1 MEPTGRVVDPAV
13 LVEPSAG
20 ERAELAVDRRVLEG
34 EQALLPDEV
43 GVGQLVHV
51 PILARRTHVRNPSV
65 YSSAVIEID
74 DLSDQRLAEYRG
86 IREHG
91 RESDEFFI
99 VEGLTAIE
107 RLLTS
112 PYPVRSV
119 LLTPA
124 THARLA
130 PQLESITSYV
140 VSAEAMSSVA
150 GVNLHRGAVA
160 SASRL
165 PSPSLDEV
173 LPSAKRLVMLEG
185 INDHENLGA
194 IARTARG
201 LGADALL
208 LDPTCADPF
217 YRRSVRVSM
226 GELLHLPIVR
236 CDCWAE
242 AFDRVIDAGF
252 DVWALTPATDA
263 RDISSIATPQ
273 RWALVVGAE
282 GPGLRADTLA
292 RCTRVRIPMRNGVDS
307 LNVGHAVAVAL
318 AR

>member
-1 MEPTGRVVDPAV
+1 M
-13 LVEPSAG
+13 
-20 ERAELAVDRRVLEG
+20 
-34 EQALLPDEV
+34 
-43 GVGQLVHV
+43 
-51 PILARRTHVRNPSV
+51 
-65 YSSAVIEID
+65 IEIED
-74 DLSDQRLAEYRG
+74 PLDPRLADYRG
-86 IREHG
+86 LRERG
-91 RESDEFFI
+91 KESDEYFI
-99 VEGLTAIE
+99 VEGLAAIE

-112 PYPVRSV
+112 EYPVRSV

-124 THARLA
+124 TKARLDDRLGA
-130 PQLESITSYV
+130 ATTYV

-160 SASRL
+160 SALRL
-165 PSPSLDEV
+165 PSPSLAAV
-173 LPSAKRLVMLEG
+173 LPTARRIVMLEG

-194 IARTARG
+194 IARSARG
-201 LGADALL
+201 LGADALV

-236 CDCWAE
+236 SDGWSG
-242 AFDRVIDAGF
+242 AFDEVAAAGF
-252 DVWALTPATDA
+252 EIWALTPSPDA
-263 RDISSIATPQ
+263 ADIFTLAPPR

-282 GPGLRADTLA
+282 GPGLCAETLA
-292 RCTRVRIPMRNGVDS
+292 RCTNVRIPMRNGVDS

>member
-1 MEPTGRVVDPAV
+1 MFATR
-13 LVEPSAG
+13 
-20 ERAELAVDRRVLEG
+20 RA
-34 EQALLPDEV
+34 
-43 GVGQLVHV
+43 
-51 PILARRTHVRNPSV
+51 
-65 YSSAVIEID
+65 YSSGVAIEID
-74 DLSDQRLAEYRG
+74 DLLDARLADYRG
-86 IREHG
+86 LRERG
-91 RESDEFFI
+91 KESDDYFI

-112 PYPVRSV
+112 SYPVRSV
-119 LLTPA
+119 LLTAA
-124 THARLA
+124 THARIGER
-130 PQLESITSYV
+130 LEGVTTYV
-140 VSAEAMSSVA
+140 VSAESMSSVA

-165 PSPSLDEV
+165 PSPPLSTV
-173 LPSAKRLVMLEG
+173 LPAARRLVMLEG

-236 CDCWAE
+236 CAAWAE
-242 AFDRVIDAGF
+242 TFDEVATASFEI
-252 DVWALTPATDA
+252 WALTPSPDA
-263 RDISSIATPQ
+263 ADIFAMTPPL
-273 RWALVVGAE
+273 RWALVVGSE
-282 GPGLRADTLA
+282 GSGLSRDTLA
-292 RCTRVRIPMRNGVDS
+292 RCTNVRIPMRNGVDS
-307 LNVGHAVAVAL
+307 LNVGHAVAAAL

>member
-1 MEPTGRVVDPAV
+1 MAI
-13 LVEPSAG
+13 
-20 ERAELAVDRRVLEG
+20 ELD
-34 EQALLPDEV
+34 DSTD
-43 GVGQLVHV
+43 
-51 PILARRTHVRNPSV
+51 AR
-65 YSSAVIEID
+65 
-74 DLSDQRLAEYRG
+74 LSDYRG
-86 IREHG
+86 LRERG
-91 RESDEFFI
+91 RESDEYFI

-119 LLTPA
+119 LLTSA

-130 PQLESITSYV
+130 DRLGTVTTYV
-140 VSAEAMSSVA
+140 ISAEAMSDVA

-165 PSPSLDEV
+165 PSPPLDGV
-173 LPSAKRLVMLEG
+173 LPAARRIVMLEG

-236 CDCWAE
+236 CDDWAE
-242 AFDRVIDAGF
+242 AFVTVAAAGF
-252 DVWALTPATDA
+252 ETWALTPSPSAI
-263 RDISSIATPQ
+263 DIFSLTPPS

-282 GPGLRADTLA
+282 GPGLSSDTLE
-292 RCTRVRIPMRNGVDS
+292 RCTNVRIPMYNGVDS
-307 LNVGHAVAVAL
+307 LNVGHAVAAAL

>member
-1 MEPTGRVVDPAV
+1 M
-13 LVEPSAG
+13 
-20 ERAELAVDRRVLEG
+20 
-34 EQALLPDEV
+34 
-43 GVGQLVHV
+43 
-51 PILARRTHVRNPSV
+51 
-65 YSSAVIEID
+65 VIEID
-74 DLSDQRLAEYRG
+74 DLLDTRLVEYRG
-86 IREHG
+86 LRERG
-91 RESDEFFI
+91 KESDEYFI

-107 RLLTS
+107 RLLRS
-112 PYPVRSV
+112 KYPVRSV

-124 THARLA
+124 THARIA
-130 PQLESITSYV
+130 DQLGTVTAYLL
-140 VSAEAMSSVA
+140 SADAMSSVA

-165 PSPSLDEV
+165 PSPSLVDV
-173 LPSAKRLVMLEG
+173 LPAATRIVMLEG

-236 CDCWAE
+236 CADWAE
-242 AFDRVIDAGF
+242 AFDEVAAAGF
-252 DVWALTPATDA
+252 DIWALTPSPDA
-263 RDISSIATPQ
+263 ADIFTMTPPQ

-282 GPGLRADTLA
+282 GPGLSGETLA
-292 RCTRVRIPMRNGVDS
+292 RCTNVRIPMSNGVDS
-307 LNVGHAVAVAL
+307 LNVGHAVAAAL

>member
-1 MEPTGRVVDPAV
+1 V
-13 LVEPSAG
+13 
-20 ERAELAVDRRVLEG
+20 
-34 EQALLPDEV
+34 
-43 GVGQLVHV
+43 
-51 PILARRTHVRNPSV
+51 
-65 YSSAVIEID
+65 VIEID
-74 DLSDQRLAEYRG
+74 DPLDARLNDYR
-86 IREHG
+86 RL
-91 RESDEFFI
+91 RDRRSDEYFI

-107 RLLTS
+107 RLLKS
-112 PYPVRSV
+112 PYPVRSI

-130 PQLESITSYV
+130 DRFTDRLAGITMFIV
-140 VSAEAMSSVA
+140 PAEMMEAVA

-160 SASRL
+160 SATRM
-165 PSPSLDEV
+165 PSPDLAV
-173 LPSAKRLVMLEG
+173 LLPSAQRLVMLEG

-236 CDCWAE
+236 CDVWTA
-242 AFDRVIDAGF
+242 AFDEVAAAGF
-252 DVWALTPATDA
+252 AIWALTPSSEAL
-263 RDISSIATPQ
+263 DIFTMTTPQ
-273 RWALVVGAE
+273 RWAVVVGPE
-282 GPGLRADTLA
+282 GPGLSAATLA
-292 RCTRVRIPMRNGVDS
+292 RCTNVRIPMHNGVDS
-307 LNVGHAVAVAL
+307 LNVGHAVAIAL

>member
-1 MEPTGRVVDPAV
+1 
-13 LVEPSAG
+13 
-20 ERAELAVDRRVLEG
+20 
-34 EQALLPDEV
+34 
-43 GVGQLVHV
+43 
-51 PILARRTHVRNPSV
+51 
-65 YSSAVIEID
+65 
-74 DLSDQRLAEYRG
+74 
-86 IREHG
+86 
-91 RESDEFFI
+91 
-99 VEGLTAIE
+99 
-107 RLLTS
+107 
-112 PYPVRSV
+112 VRSV

-130 PQLESITSYV
+130 AQLGNVISYV
-140 VSAEAMSSVA
+140 LSEEEMSSVA

-165 PSPSLDEV
+165 PAPSLAEV
-173 LPSAKRLVMLEG
+173 LPAARRIVMLEG

-201 LGADALL
+201 LGADALV

-236 CDCWAE
+236 CARWAE
-242 AFDRVIDAGF
+242 AFEEVAAAGF
-252 DVWALTPATDA
+252 EIWALTPSADATD
-263 RDISSIATPQ
+263 ILTLTPPD

-282 GPGLRADTLA
+282 GPGLSSETLA
-292 RCTRVRIPMRNGVDS
+292 RSVNVRIPMRNGVDS
-307 LNVGHAVAVAL
+307 LNVGHAVAAAL

>member
-1 MEPTGRVVDPAV
+1 MHHLIIAKSNARSQVVPRCDARVAT
-13 LVEPSAG
+13 
-20 ERAELAVDRRVLEG
+20 
-34 EQALLPDEV
+34 
-43 GVGQLVHV
+43 
-51 PILARRTHVRNPSV
+51 RTVRSV
-65 YSSAVIEID
+65 VIEID
-74 DLSDQRLAEYRG
+74 DPLDLRLVEYRG
-86 IREHG
+86 LRERG
-91 RESDEFFI
+91 KESDEYFI
-99 VEGLTAIE
+99 VEGLTAIQ

-119 LLTPA
+119 LLTSA
-124 THARLA
+124 TLARLGEQPDGA
-130 PQLESITSYV
+130 TIYV
-140 VSAEAMSSVA
+140 LSTEAMTSVA

-160 SASRL
+160 SATRL
-165 PSPSLDEV
+165 ASPALADV
-173 LPSAKRLVMLEG
+173 LPTARRLVMLEG

-236 CDCWAE
+236 SDDWAGVFE
-242 AFDRVIDAGF
+242 QVAATGF
-252 DVWALTPATDA
+252 EIWALTPCVDATD
-263 RDISSIATPQ
+263 IFTMVTPS

-282 GPGLRADTLA
+282 GPGLRDETLA
-292 RCTRVRIPMRNGVDS
+292 RCTSVRIPMRNGVDS
-307 LNVGHAVAVAL
+307 LNVGHAVAAAL

>member
-1 MEPTGRVVDPAV
+1 MAASSRIERTFATRPA
-13 LVEPSAG
+13 
-20 ERAELAVDRRVLEG
+20 
-34 EQALLPDEV
+34 
-43 GVGQLVHV
+43 
-51 PILARRTHVRNPSV
+51 
-65 YSSAVIEID
+65 YSSVVAIEID
-74 DLSDQRLAEYRG
+74 DVHDPRLAEYRG
-86 IREHG
+86 LRERG
-91 RESDEFFI
+91 KESDDYFI

-112 PYPVRSV
+112 NYPIRSV

-124 THARLA
+124 TLARIA
-130 PQLESITSYV
+130 PRLGSTTTYVLTEES
-140 VSAEAMSSVA
+140 MSSVA

-160 SASRL
+160 SATRL
-165 PSPSLDEV
+165 PPPSLASL
-173 LPSAKRLVMLEG
+173 LPRAQRLVMLEG

-208 LDPTCADPF
+208 LDPTCADPL

-236 CDCWAE
+236 CDPWPNT
-242 AFDRVIDAGF
+242 FDDVAAAGF
-252 DVWALTPATDA
+252 EIWALTPSPSA
-263 RDISSIATPQ
+263 RDIFTMIPPA

-282 GPGLRADTLA
+282 GPGLSRETLDL
-292 RCTRVRIPMRNGVDS
+292 CINVRIPMRNGVDS
-307 LNVGHAVAVAL
+307 LNVGHAVAAAL

>member
-13 LVEPSAG
+13 VVEPSAG
-20 ERAELAVDRRVLEG
+20 ERAELAIDRRVLER

-43 GVGQLVHV
+43 GVGQLVHAS
-51 PILARRTHVRNPSV
+51 ILARRTHVRNPSV

-74 DLSDQRLAEYRG
+74 DLSDQRLADYRG
-86 IREHG
+86 IRERG
-91 RESDEFFI
+91 RESDDFFI

-124 THARLA
+124 TYARLG
-130 PQLESITSYV
+130 PQLNSVTTYIV
-140 VSAEAMSSVA
+140 CAGAMSTVA
-150 GVNLHRGAVA
+150 GVNLHRGAVG

-165 PSPSLDEV
+165 PSPSLEAV

-217 YRRSVRVSM
+217 YRRSVRVSV
-226 GELLHLPIVR
+226 GEILHLPIVR
-236 CDCWAE
+236 CGCWSDAL
-242 AFDRVIDAGF
+242 DRLITAGF
-252 DVWALTPATDA
+252 EMWALTPAADATDIMTLTA
-263 RDISSIATPQ
+263 PQ

-282 GPGLRADTLA
+282 GPGL
-292 RCTRVRIPMRNGVDS
+292 PE
-307 LNVGHAVAVAL
+307 
-318 AR
+318 

>member
-1 MEPTGRVVDPAV
+1 MVIELDDPA
-13 LVEPSAG
+13 
-20 ERAELAVDRRVLEG
+20 D
-34 EQALLPDEV
+34 
-43 GVGQLVHV
+43 
-51 PILARRTHVRNPSV
+51 I
-65 YSSAVIEID
+65 
-74 DLSDQRLAEYRG
+74 RLADYRG
-86 IREHG
+86 LRERG
-91 RESDEFFI
+91 KESDEYFI

-112 PYPVRSV
+112 NYPVRSV
-119 LLTPA
+119 LLTQA
-124 THARLA
+124 THARLGE
-130 PQLESITSYV
+130 QLGTITAYV
-140 VSAEAMSSVA
+140 ISADAMSGVA

-165 PSPSLDEV
+165 PSPTLAAV
-173 LPSAKRLVMLEG
+173 LPAARRIVMLEG
-185 INDHENLGA
+185 INDHENIGA

-236 CDCWAE
+236 CTDWA
-242 AFDRVIDAGF
+242 ATFDGVAGAGF
-252 DVWALTPATDA
+252 ETWALTPSPNAA
-263 RDISSIATPQ
+263 DILSLTPPA

-282 GPGLRADTLA
+282 GPGLSAATLA
-292 RCTRVRIPMRNGVDS
+292 RCATVRIPMRNGVDS
-307 LNVGHAVAVAL
+307 LNVGHAVAAAL

>member
-1 MEPTGRVVDPAV
+1 M
-13 LVEPSAG
+13 
-20 ERAELAVDRRVLEG
+20 
-34 EQALLPDEV
+34 
-43 GVGQLVHV
+43 
-51 PILARRTHVRNPSV
+51 
-65 YSSAVIEID
+65 VIEIAD
-74 DLSDQRLAEYRG
+74 PLDPRLADYRG
-86 IREHG
+86 LRERG

-112 PYPVRSV
+112 DYPVRSV

-130 PQLESITSYV
+130 PQLGGVTVYV
-140 VSAEAMSSVA
+140 MPEQTMSSVA

-160 SASRL
+160 SATRL
-165 PSPSLDEV
+165 PSPSLESV
-173 LPSAKRLVMLEG
+173 LPAARRIVMLES

-201 LGADALL
+201 LGVDALL

-226 GELLHLPIVR
+226 GELLHLPIIR
-236 CDCWAE
+236 CAGWAE
-242 AFDRVIDAGF
+242 VFDVLADAGF
-252 DVWALTPATDA
+252 EIWALTPSSTAI
-263 RDISSIATPQ
+263 DIFEMVTPV
-273 RWALVVGAE
+273 RWAIVVGAE
-282 GPGLRADTLA
+282 GTGLSQETLA
-292 RCTRVRIPMRNGVDS
+292 RCTNVRIPMSNGVDS
-307 LNVGHAVAVAL
+307 LNVGHAVAAAL

>member
-1 MEPTGRVVDPAV
+1 VA
-13 LVEPSAG
+13 
-20 ERAELAVDRRVLEG
+20 
-34 EQALLPDEV
+34 
-43 GVGQLVHV
+43 
-51 PILARRTHVRNPSV
+51 
-65 YSSAVIEID
+65 IEID
-74 DLSDQRLAEYRG
+74 DLLDARLVDYRG
-86 IREHG
+86 LRERG
-91 RESDEFFI
+91 KESDEYFI

-107 RLLTS
+107 RLLRS
-112 PYPVRSV
+112 KYPVRSV

-124 THARLA
+124 THARIA
-130 PQLESITSYV
+130 DQLGTVTAYLL
-140 VSAEAMSSVA
+140 SADAMSSVA

-165 PSPSLDEV
+165 PSPRLADV
-173 LPSAKRLVMLEG
+173 LPAAQRIVMLEG

-208 LDPTCADPF
+208 LDPSCADPF

-236 CDCWAE
+236 CSDWAD
-242 AFDRVIDAGF
+242 AFDEVAAAGF
-252 DVWALTPATDA
+252 DIWALTPSPDA
-263 RDISSIATPQ
+263 IDIFTLRPPS

-282 GPGLRADTLA
+282 GPGLSAETLE
-292 RCTRVRIPMRNGVDS
+292 RCTNVRIPMRNGVDS
-307 LNVGHAVAVAL
+307 LNVGHAVAAAL

>member
-1 MEPTGRVVDPAV
+1 V
-13 LVEPSAG
+13 
-20 ERAELAVDRRVLEG
+20 
-34 EQALLPDEV
+34 
-43 GVGQLVHV
+43 
-51 PILARRTHVRNPSV
+51 
-65 YSSAVIEID
+65 VIEID
-74 DLSDQRLAEYRG
+74 DVLDSRLAEYRG
-86 IREHG
+86 LRERG
-91 RESDEFFI
+91 RESDEYFI
-99 VEGLTAIE
+99 VEGLTAID

-112 PYPVRSV
+112 EYPVRSV

-124 THARLA
+124 TLGRLRDRLA
-130 PQLESITSYV
+130 STTTYV
-140 VSAEAMSSVA
+140 LSAESMSMVA

-160 SASRL
+160 SATRL
-165 PSPSLDEV
+165 PSPRIADV
-173 LPSAKRLVMLEG
+173 LLAARRLVMLEG

-236 CDCWAE
+236 CDPWSRT
-242 AFDRVIDAGF
+242 FDDLAAAGF
-252 DVWALTPATDA
+252 ETWALTPSLAGK
-263 RDISSIATPQ
+263 DIFSMTPPD

-282 GPGLRADTLA
+282 GPGLSAETLQ
-292 RCTRVRIPMRNGVDS
+292 RCVNVRIPMRNGVDS
-307 LNVGHAVAVAL
+307 LNVGHAVAAAL